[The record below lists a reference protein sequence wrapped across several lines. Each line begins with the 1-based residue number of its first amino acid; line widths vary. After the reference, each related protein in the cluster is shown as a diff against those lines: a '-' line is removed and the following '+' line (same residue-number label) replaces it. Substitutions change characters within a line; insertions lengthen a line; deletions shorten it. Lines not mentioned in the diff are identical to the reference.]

1 MKQQDMKTKIWDNL
15 GKLRIDKHFS
25 GFRDTKLLELIGA
38 TFGTGKIDQIFSD
51 KDLLS
56 KLASIFSITAPTYIF
71 SFIQEILKSESNKSI
86 LDPWLTIS
94 SPMLY
99 LQADKRNGIC
109 RNQAELE
116 LIKIIFQDKGQNFKL
131 GDPLTELE
139 KIKDKFDL
147 VLSFPPFGMR
157 TEHLNGIKSSYDFST
172 TLLLKCGELLNTD
185 GKLIFL
191 VSNSFLMNNKIKEVI
206 NNLGLFVEA
215 VFSIP
220 SGAFAPMAGI
230 SSNLILV
237 SRKAREKTFVAEIS
251 QDETTNKTI
260 LQNFKNQ
267 TEGKAIQLGS
277 FVDLKEFKSLNALIS
292 EKEMQDLVKRIGYP
306 PILLTD
312 ISISIKA
319 LKGDNVDE
327 DEHLTNSIYL
337 PKVGNSPVI
346 TSLSD
351 LKIKPKNY
359 YQIQLDET
367 KANAIYVANY
377 FNTPIG
383 KKLRE
388 SLEVGAVIPQISKSQ
403 LEFCMLFLPD
413 LPTQAELIEI
423 DSKIQQFSLR
433 LDELRRNLW
442 KQTKS
447 YKTIV
452 KELKSI
458 NQEEKLENWIDKLP
472 FPISSILWRYYATKD
487 NGKKIEHLFHF
498 FEAFSEFLSM
508 LMLSALVQDKEFYKC
523 ENHKWI
529 GKEEKFQNW
538 YLKATFG
545 NWNNLTSNLS
555 KAIRAY
561 LADKD
566 KREYCK
572 NLFGNPSEA
581 FLSMITSKAIVNILF
596 EVANLRNKW
605 KGHGGITN
613 EEENNQ
619 RVLTLEQQLNEFR
632 KNIADAFEDTIM
644 LSPSTSSFEDG
655 IFSFNAK
662 ELIGART
669 PFNEI
674 TIKSL
679 IPLDRKKL
687 YLRNSQHIKPM
698 ELLPFIKFIE
708 ASDAIY
714 FYTSIESKDVRWVS
728 YHFDKESEIKQPADN
743 EIFKAFDFL
752 KP

>member
-1 MKQQDMKTKIWDNL
+1 MEQQEIKNKIWSNL
-15 GKLRIDKHFS
+15 DRLRADINFS
-25 GFRDTKLLELIGA
+25 GFRDIKLLELIG
-38 TFGTGKIDQIFSD
+38 TTLGIEKLDSIFQD

-56 KLASIFSITAPTYIF
+56 KLTNTFSITAPTYVF
-71 SFIQEILKSESNKSI
+71 KFIEELIKTESNKSI
-86 LDPWLTIS
+86 FDPWLTIS
-94 SPMLY
+94 SPLLY
-99 LQADKRNGIC
+99 IQTDKLNGTCI
-109 RNQAELE
+109 NQTEFE
-116 LIKIIFQDKGQNFKL
+116 TIKTLFKEKSRNFKL
-131 GDPLTELE
+131 GNTLNELSQTNE
-139 KIKDKFDL
+139 KFDL
-147 VLSFPPFGMR
+147 ILSFPPFGMR
-157 TEHLNGIKSSYDFST
+157 TQSINGAKNPFDFAT
-172 TLLLKCGELLNTD
+172 TLLLKCGEKIETD

-191 VSNSFLMNNKIKEVI
+191 VSNSFLMDDKGKEA
-206 NNLGLFVEA
+206 LLKEGLFVEA
-215 VFSIP
+215 VFAIP
-220 SGAFAPMAGI
+220 SGAFAPMTNI
-230 SSNLILV
+230 PSNLVLISKKV
-237 SRKAREKTFVAEIS
+237 REKTFVAEIS
-251 QDETTNKTI
+251 QDYTTNKTI
-260 LQNFKNQ
+260 LQNFRNQ
-267 TEGKAIQLGS
+267 KEGKAIQLGC
-277 FVDLKEFKSLNALIS
+277 FVDILEFKSLNALVS
-292 EKEMQDLVKRIGYP
+292 EKEMQELVKRIGYP
-306 PILLTD
+306 PIPLTH
-312 ISISIKA
+312 ISILINA
-319 LKGDNVDE
+319 LKSDNSEEV
-327 DEHLTNSIYL
+327 EHLANSIYL
-337 PKVGNSPVI
+337 PKVGNSPVVA
-346 TSLSD
+346 SLSE

-377 FNTPIG
+377 FNTPVG

-403 LEFCMLFLPD
+403 LTKCIFFLPD
-413 LPTQAELIEI
+413 LTTQAELIEV
-423 DSKIQQFSLR
+423 DNKIQQFTFR
-433 LDELRRNLW
+433 LDELKRNLW
-442 KQTKS
+442 KQPKS
-447 YKTIV
+447 YKSIV

-487 NGKKIEHLFHF
+487 NSKKIEHLFHF
-498 FEAFSEFLSM
+498 FESFSEFLSM
-508 LMLSALVQDKEFYKC
+508 LMLSALVQDKEFYK
-523 ENHKWI
+523 EESHKWI
-529 GKEEKFQNW
+529 GKDEKFQNW

-561 LADKD
+561 LAENDK
-566 KREYCK
+566 KEYCK

-581 FLSMITSKAIVNILF
+581 FLSMITSKGIVNVLF
-596 EVANLRNKW
+596 DVANLRNKW
-605 KGHGGITN
+605 KGHGGITS

-632 KNIADAFEDTIM
+632 KYIADAFEDTRV
-644 LSPSTSSFEDG
+644 LSPTTSSFEDG
-655 IFSFNAK
+655 IFTFNAK

-687 YLRNSQHIKPM
+687 YLSNSQQTKPL

-728 YHFDKESEIKQPADN
+728 YHFDKEAELKQPADN
-743 EIFKAFDFL
+743 ELFKAFDFL